1 MLNRLRVTWNGL
13 GGLPGL
19 STFYLRDEETDV
31 SAVKTF
37 FTSIKD
43 NFPSALSWDIPNGGD
58 VIDTA
63 TGALTGGWTGTNGGT
78 VAATGGSGTFASG
91 VGARVQWTTS
101 TVINGR
107 RVRGSTFLVPLLGAC
122 YSSSGD
128 LAATQRG
135 VMQSAATA
143 LAASDLT
150 VVWHRPDAGASNGS
164 LVDITGAVVPTRVT
178 TLRSRRY

>member
-19 STFYLRDEETDV
+19 TTFYLRSAETDV
-31 SAVKTF
+31 SDIKTF

-58 VIDTA
+58 VIDET

-78 VAATGGSGTFASG
+78 VVATGGGGAFASG
-91 VGARVQWTTS
+91 VGARIVWS
-101 TVINGR
+101 TGTVVHGR
-107 RVRGSTFLVPLLGAC
+107 RVRGGTFLVPLLAAC
-122 YSSSGD
+122 YSTNGD

-135 VMQSAATA
+135 SLQSAATA
-143 LAASDLT
+143 LAATDLT
-150 VVWHRPDAGASNGS
+150 VVWHRPAKGASDGL
-164 LVDITGAVVPTRVT
+164 LVDITGASVPSRVT